1 MLHLIGIA
9 VIVSIAATMLCDL
22 IGSSLVMCL
31 CKFHSSNRKK
41 NLFSRIFKSRRTE
54 KAKEGYPTITFDKF
68 LELYAVNPSKWDI
81 YYDNGVKYRLK
92 YLPIRGCDTY
102 YNVETTSLFWE
113 TRRDYRRF
121 IKWKAQRELADR
133 NARSKA
139 EYREVLEDIQKDI
152 QTKMAKIEEERK
164 KEFERIEKEREEKL
178 KEFRAAEIK
187 LRNTISSPVQY
198 TIALDVDHKGEIVAT
213 ATAPASTN
221 TAVLTQQPIVT
232 KEKIE
237 ELIRAIMEENKT
249 AGGTY

>member
-1 MLHLIGIA
+1 MIDA
-9 VIVSIAATMLCDL
+9 VIQMCVAMGIIVFILFQSVHFLVSL
-22 IGSSLVMCL
+22 G
-31 CKFHSSNRKK
+31 KFHSSNRKK
-41 NLFSRIFKSRRTE
+41 NLFARIFKSRRTE

-102 YNVETTSLFWE
+102 YNIETTSLFWE
-113 TRRDYRRF
+113 TKRDYRRF
-121 IKWKAQRELADR
+121 IKWKAQRELTDR

-237 ELIRAIMEENKT
+237 ELIKAIMEENKT

>member
-1 MLHLIGIA
+1 MLQLIVMAVILSIA
-9 VIVSIAATMLCDL
+9 VTMLCDL
-22 IGSSLVMCL
+22 TGMCL
-31 CKFHSSNRKK
+31 GKFRSSNRKK
-41 NLFSRIFKSRRTE
+41 NLFACIFKSRRTE

-81 YYDNGVKYRLK
+81 FYDGFVKYRLK

-102 YNVETTSLFWE
+102 YNIETTSLYWE
-113 TRRDYRRF
+113 TKRDCRRF

-139 EYREVLEDIQKDI
+139 EYKEVLEDIQKDI
-152 QTKMAKIEEERK
+152 QAKMAKIEEERK

-187 LRNTISSPVQY
+187 LRNSISSPVQC
-198 TIALDVDHKGEIVAT
+198 TIALDVDRKGEIVAT
-213 ATAPASTN
+213 ASSNA
-221 TAVLTQQPIVT
+221 AVLAQQPIVT

-237 ELIRAIMEENKT
+237 ELIKAIMEENKT

>member
-31 CKFHSSNRKK
+31 GKFHSSNRKK

-187 LRNTISSPVQY
+187 LRNTISGPAQRAI
-198 TIALDVDHKGEIVAT
+198 TLDIDSKGEIVAT
-213 ATAPASTN
+213 ASTN

>member
-1 MLHLIGIA
+1 MLKTIGIA
-9 VIVSIAATMLCDL
+9 IILAIGTFVLCDL
-22 IGSSLVMCL
+22 IGTTLVMCL
-31 CKFHSSNRKK
+31 DKFHSSDRKK
-41 NLFSRIFKSRRTE
+41 NLFFRIFKSRRTE

-81 YYDNGVKYRLK
+81 YYDSHVKYRLK

-102 YNVETTSLFWE
+102 YNVETTSLYWE

-121 IKWKAQRELADR
+121 LKWKAQRELADR

-139 EYREVLEDIQKDI
+139 EYKEVLEDIQKDI
-152 QTKMAKIEEERK
+152 QAKMAKIEEERK

-187 LRNTISSPVQY
+187 LRNTISGPVQR
-198 TIALDVDHKGEIVAT
+198 TIKLDIDDKGEIVAT
-213 ATAPASTN
+213 ATAASSADV
-221 TAVLTQQPIVT
+221 AVLTQQPIVT

-237 ELIRAIMEENKT
+237 ELIKAIMEENKT